1 MVGGG
6 VDCGLVLVVV
16 LVLVVRV
23 VLVVVVRVVR
33 VVVEVEAFDFERDLK
48 LYHVFHS
55 LCVGSCI
62 SVGREGFGNVGVG
75 LVVIVKVVLA
85 VNNAVVVDSFISPCS
100 IFLIA
105 GNMC

>member
-6 VDCGLVLVVV
+6 IDGGLVVVVV

-23 VLVVVVRVVR
+23 VLVLVVR
-33 VVVEVEAFDFERDLK
+33 VVVEVEAFYFERDLK

-62 SVGREGFGNVGVG
+62 GGGREGFGNVGVG
-75 LVVIVKVVLA
+75 VVVIVKVLVA
-85 VNNAVVVDSFISPCS
+85 VNNAVVVDRLISPCS
-100 IFLIA
+100 IFLMA
-105 GNMC
+105 GNMS